1 MNNEIYTT
9 NRSFVCAALPSVI
22 QHVSTMDKYHP
33 GYMEY
38 DKINSFMLGECNKY
52 LSSVGV
58 AINKGKPIDNN
69 IFKRYQKMF
78 DGFLSKPFMKD
89 IEIIIDSAG
98 FQFQTGLIPTGDVPK
113 FVKMYHE
120 FLEKNVD
127 NFKFAFLFDPVP
139 GATQSIVKSYEQ
151 MEELNVL
158 SFEEASKLSQEV
170 RDKMLYIHHFRTPKI
185 NELYKKMMFELNL
198 SDNFTNFATGGL
210 VAFSRSGVGNPPC
223 VMYVVP
229 LVSIL
234 TKAIERGLK
243 KFRFHVLGATEFK
256 DILFHKFIE
265 HHVKKLYDIELE
277 ITYDSSTIFKTLMM
291 GRYLYVPDPIDYTI
305 WKMSLRS
312 DALHM
317 DFRNRGTAEDYFYTL
332 LNEMSES
339 YGFKNLSQKNEPIYE
354 IIDGKQRITRIMY
367 TYGIF
372 FILKLFNLCGI
383 WCSDIVSK
391 LYPLYES
398 GQIYEFDNS
407 IEKQLFKF
415 NNGKMTKVIKSRTST
430 FYNSLK
436 MLENLDL
443 EYCDHLIDS
452 YMSCDEPE
460 ELQGFST
467 RF

>member
-1 MNNEIYTT
+1 MDNQVYTT
-9 NRSFVCAALPSVI
+9 NRGFVCAALPSVI

-33 GYMEY
+33 DYMEY

-58 AINKGKPIDNN
+58 AINKGKPIDSN

-78 DGFLSKPFMKD
+78 DGFLSKSFMKN

-98 FQFQTGLIPTGDVPK
+98 FQFQCGHIPTKDVSD
-113 FVKMYHE
+113 FVKMYHD
-120 FLEKNVD
+120 FLEKNID

-139 GATQSIVKSYEQ
+139 GATRSIVESYDQ
-151 MEELNVL
+151 MEKLNVE
-158 SFEEASKLSQEV
+158 SFEAAAKMPQNV

-185 NELYKKMMFELNL
+185 NQLYKKMMFELNL
-198 SDNFTNFATGGL
+198 SDYFTNFSTGGL

-229 LVSIL
+229 LI
-234 TKAIERGLK
+234 AIITQALKRGLK

-291 GRYLYVPDPIDYTI
+291 GRYLYVPDPTDYTI

-312 DALHM
+312 DSLHM
-317 DFRNRGTAEDYFYTL
+317 NFRSKGTAEDYFYTL
-332 LNEMSES
+332 LNEMSEQ
-339 YGFKNLSQKNEPIYE
+339 YLFKSLNKQNEPVYE

-407 IEKQLFKF
+407 IENQLFKF
-415 NNGKMTKVIKSRTST
+415 NNGKNSKIITSRTST

-436 MLENLDL
+436 MLEKLDL
-443 EYCDHLIDS
+443 EYCDYLIES

-460 ELQGFST
+460 KLQGFT
-467 RF
+467 THF